1 MFKETKKSTTDT
13 LIGQGSL
20 FEGKLECKS
29 NLRVEGQVHGEINCL
44 GQVVIGKT
52 GEVQSSIKGADVV
65 VAGTVFGDI
74 STSGRL
80 TIADSGR
87 VVGDVHVAK
96 LVIIEG
102 GALNG
107 MSRMEKPAPAVTQTA
122 GKEKGKNQPQAEA
135 G

>member
-1 MFKETKKSTTDT
+1 MFKDAKKSATDT

-29 NLRVEGQVHGEINCL
+29 NLRVEGQVHGEIDCL

-52 GEVQSSIKGADVV
+52 GEVQSSIKGADVI
-65 VAGTVFGDI
+65 VAGTVIGDI
-74 STSGRL
+74 TTPGRL

-87 VVGDVHVAK
+87 VVGNVHVAK

-107 MSRMEKPAPAVTQTA
+107 TSRMEKPAPAVSQVT
-122 GKEKGKNQPQAEA
+122 GKEKGKKQPQAEA

>member
-1 MFKETKKSTTDT
+1 MFKDAKKSATDT

-29 NLRVEGQVHGEINCL
+29 NLRIEGQVHGEIDCL

-52 GEVQSSIKGADVV
+52 GEVQSSIRGADVI
-65 VAGTVFGDI
+65 VAGTVIGDI
-74 STSGRL
+74 STPGRL

-87 VVGDVHVAK
+87 VVGNVHVAK

-107 MSRMEKPAPAVTQTA
+107 TSRMEKPAHAVSPVA
-122 GKEKGKNQPQAEA
+122 NKEKGKKQPQAEA